1 MWLSAKE
8 SACQCK
14 RCRFDPWVKKI
25 PWSEKW
31 QPPPVFLP
39 GKSIALI
46 KQTFV
51 SKVTSLLFNSLSRLI
66 IAFLPRSKGLLI
78 SWLQPPSTVFLYHIR
93 Q

>member
-1 MWLSAKE
+1 MTT
-8 SACQCK
+8 
-14 RCRFDPWVKKI
+14 
-25 PWSEKW
+25 
-31 QPPPVFLP
+31 

-78 SWLQPPSTVFLYHIR
+78 SWLQPPSTVILKPSKIKSDTVPTVSPSISHKVIGTGCHDLSFLNVEF
-93 Q
+93 